1 MRVTVWAEP
10 IELSSHPRLRAL
22 QAAYHADTLTHYPDG
37 IHAVIR
43 HGLEDQLGDAATVSV
58 ASLDD
63 LDEGLGEELLANTD
77 VLVWWSHT
85 RNDEVS
91 TPAAERVVRR
101 VREHGMGLVVLH
113 SALESKP
120 FLALMGTSC
129 RMERWRQG
137 DDAEAV
143 WTVKPSHAIAQGV
156 PPVFVI
162 PREEMYAEFVDIPEP
177 DELVFISSFSGGEIC
192 RSGCCFHRGKGR
204 IFYFRPG
211 HEAHPT
217 FHQPEVRRVVAN
229 ATQWAY
235 SPVLSPAIFD
245 ETWEVKQGEVGWF
258 ASA

>member
-1 MRVTVWAEP
+1 
-10 IELSSHPRLRAL
+10 
-22 QAAYHADTLTHYPDG
+22 
-37 IHAVIR
+37 
-43 HGLEDQLGDAATVSV
+43 
-58 ASLDD
+58 
-63 LDEGLGEELLANTD
+63 
-77 VLVWWSHT
+77 
-85 RNDEVS
+85 
-91 TPAAERVVRR
+91 
-101 VREHGMGLVVLH
+101 
-113 SALESKP
+113 
-120 FLALMGTSC
+120 
-129 RMERWRQG
+129 MERWRQG

-162 PREEMYAEFVDIPEP
+162 PREEMYAECVDIPEP

-192 RSGCCFHRGKGR
+192 RSGCCSHRGKGR